1 MANLNK
7 EDAAARIG
15 VSVRTLQRITKAGE
29 IPVSYER
36 GKKGDEARYDE
47 ADLLAYL
54 EKTKPHALM
63 RPAATPDAT
72 SDTALQRTDSPA
84 EKGFRDGMMRAYN
97 AMAAPVR
104 LNEKMLLSLP
114 EASQLSG
121 VPVATLRAAAH
132 EGTLKTVAIGRGLG
146 KVRRADLEKYISK
159 L

>member
-72 SDTALQRTDSPA
+72 SDTALV
-84 EKGFRDGMMRAYN
+84 K
-97 AMAAPVR
+97 
-104 LNEKMLLSLP
+104 
-114 EASQLSG
+114 ASQMQETLGLLASMLEDRRLLDDRFLTYAQASDEFGLSMA
-121 VPVATLRAAAH
+121 VL
-132 EGTLKTVAIGRGLG
+132 
-146 KVRRADLEKYISK
+146 RRAVAQEKLK
-159 L
+159 LYPVGKRGAKVLRLSEVRAFVRSL